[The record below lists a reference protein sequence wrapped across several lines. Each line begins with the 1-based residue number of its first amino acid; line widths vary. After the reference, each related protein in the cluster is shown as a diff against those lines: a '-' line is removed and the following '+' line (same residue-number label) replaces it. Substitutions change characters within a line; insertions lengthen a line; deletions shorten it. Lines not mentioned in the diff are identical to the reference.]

1 MNKKITVG
9 ELIDLLKEFDPSL
22 FVTSYEY
29 HGYTSYIEEPILYE
43 DNNKKYVDISGID
56 IYGLRDDP
64 DFLDDEMIH
73 RM

>member
-43 DNNKKYVDISGID
+43 DNNKKYIDISGIAIQD
-56 IYGLRDDP
+56 IKERMDD
-64 DFLDDEMIH
+64 
-73 RM
+73 